1 MHLPFIKQFIFS
13 LTAIAGIFSST
24 AFAQQNVGL
33 PTVEL
38 KTGIYRIQAE
48 LADTPKARE
57 VGLMNRTSMPTNS
70 GMLFVFEQ
78 KAGHCF
84 WMNNTKIPLSIA
96 FIADDGKIVNIEE
109 MQAET
114 TNNHCPKAAVR
125 YALEMNKQWFS
136 ERVIVPGT
144 IIQGLPRKQ
153 EGDHSYKVKNADL
166 GLRFL
171 WGEKEMIALLAESL
185 IQSGKHSALETR
197 RG

>member
-1 MHLPFIKQFIFS
+1 MYIMPISKNNFIQLFAALFF
-13 LTAIAGIFSST
+13 FSSSL
-24 AFAQQNVGL
+24 ALAQVNTGL
-33 PTVEL
+33 PTIEL
-38 KTGIYRIQAE
+38 KAGIYRIQAE

-57 VGLMNRTSMPTNS
+57 VGLMNRTSMSTNS

-125 YALEMNKQWFS
+125 YALEMNKQWFT

-144 IIQGLPRKQ
+144 VVTGLPKR
-153 EGDHSYKVKNADL
+153 
-166 GLRFL
+166 
-171 WGEKEMIALLAESL
+171 
-185 IQSGKHSALETR
+185 
-197 RG
+197 

>member
-1 MHLPFIKQFIFS
+1 MQNMLISKNNFIKLFAPLLLLGSSFA
-13 LTAIAGIFSST
+13 LTQVNT
-24 AFAQQNVGL
+24 GL
-33 PTVEL
+33 PTIEL
-38 KTGIYRIQAE
+38 KASIYRIQAE

-96 FIADDGKIVNIEE
+96 FIADEGKIVNIEE

-144 IIQGLPRKQ
+144 VVTGLPKR
-153 EGDHSYKVKNADL
+153 
-166 GLRFL
+166 
-171 WGEKEMIALLAESL
+171 
-185 IQSGKHSALETR
+185 
-197 RG
+197 

>member
-1 MHLPFIKQFIFS
+1 MLTPSQFIHYIFV
-13 LTAIAGIFSST
+13 LLLLIFSGRT
-24 AFAQQNVGL
+24 LAQVNIGL
-33 PTVEL
+33 PAIEL

-48 LADTPKARE
+48 LADTPKSRE

-96 FIADDGKIVNIEE
+96 FIADDGKIVNIDE

-114 TNNHCPKAAVR
+114 TNNHCPTATVR

-144 IIQGLPRKQ
+144 VITGLPK
-153 EGDHSYKVKNADL
+153 K
-166 GLRFL
+166 
-171 WGEKEMIALLAESL
+171 
-185 IQSGKHSALETR
+185 
-197 RG
+197 

>member
-1 MHLPFIKQFIFS
+1 MQLMLTSKNIFS
-13 LTAIAGIFSST
+13 NLIASALLLSSSL
-24 AFAQQNVGL
+24 AFAQVNIGL
-33 PTVEL
+33 PTIEL

-70 GMLFVFEQ
+70 GMLFIFEQ

-144 IIQGLPRKQ
+144 VVTGLPK
-153 EGDHSYKVKNADL
+153 K
-166 GLRFL
+166 
-171 WGEKEMIALLAESL
+171 
-185 IQSGKHSALETR
+185 
-197 RG
+197 

>member
-1 MHLPFIKQFIFS
+1 MHNMLISKNNFIKLFAPLLFLGSS
-13 LTAIAGIFSST
+13 LAL
-24 AFAQQNVGL
+24 AQVNTGL
-33 PTVEL
+33 PTIEL
-38 KTGIYRIQAE
+38 KAGIYRIQAE

-144 IIQGLPRKQ
+144 VVTGLPKR
-153 EGDHSYKVKNADL
+153 
-166 GLRFL
+166 
-171 WGEKEMIALLAESL
+171 
-185 IQSGKHSALETR
+185 
-197 RG
+197 

>member
-1 MHLPFIKQFIFS
+1 MTYLFMQSRHIKSILLAVSSLFFS
-13 LTAIAGIFSST
+13 AVV
-24 AFAQQNVGL
+24 FAQQNIDL
-33 PTVEL
+33 PIIEL
-38 KTGIYRIQAE
+38 KAGIYRIQAE

-57 VGLMNRTSMPTNS
+57 VGLMNRTSMTTNA
-70 GMLFVFEQ
+70 GMLFIFEQ

-109 MQAET
+109 MQANT

-144 IIQGLPRKQ
+144 VIQGLPRK
-153 EGDHSYKVKNADL
+153 
-166 GLRFL
+166 
-171 WGEKEMIALLAESL
+171 
-185 IQSGKHSALETR
+185 
-197 RG
+197 

>member
-1 MHLPFIKQFIFS
+1 MRQLNLKQFTLILTVVSSIFS
-13 LTAIAGIFSST
+13 APV
-24 AFAQQNVGL
+24 FAQQNVGL
-33 PTVEL
+33 PTIEL
-38 KTGIYRIQAE
+38 KAGIYRIQAE

-57 VGLMNRTSMPTNS
+57 VGLMSRTGMPTNS
-70 GMLFVFEQ
+70 GMLFIFEQ

-144 IIQGLPRKQ
+144 VIQGLPK
-153 EGDHSYKVKNADL
+153 K
-166 GLRFL
+166 
-171 WGEKEMIALLAESL
+171 
-185 IQSGKHSALETR
+185 
-197 RG
+197 

>member
-1 MHLPFIKQFIFS
+1 MHTSIKLLRNILASTLFIS
-13 LTAIAGIFSST
+13 SSIAL
-24 AFAQQNVGL
+24 AQVNTGL
-33 PTVEL
+33 PTIEL

-84 WMNNTKIPLSIA
+84 WMSNTKIPLSIA
-96 FIADDGKIVNIEE
+96 FITDDGKIVNIEE

-114 TNNHCPKAAVR
+114 TSNHCPKVAVR
-125 YALEMNKQWFS
+125 YALEMNKQWFT

-144 IIQGLPRKQ
+144 VIGGLPRK
-153 EGDHSYKVKNADL
+153 
-166 GLRFL
+166 
-171 WGEKEMIALLAESL
+171 
-185 IQSGKHSALETR
+185 
-197 RG
+197 

>member
-1 MHLPFIKQFIFS
+1 MYLPKIKQFTFLLAI
-13 LTAIAGIFSST
+13 IAGAFST
-24 AFAQQNVGL
+24 AALTQQNVGL
-33 PTVEL
+33 PTIEL
-38 KTGIYRIQAE
+38 KAGIYRIQAE

-70 GMLFVFEQ
+70 GMLFIFEQ

-109 MQAET
+109 MQANT
-114 TNNHCPKAAVR
+114 TNNHCPKAPVR

-144 IIQGLPRKQ
+144 VIQGLPK
-153 EGDHSYKVKNADL
+153 K
-166 GLRFL
+166 
-171 WGEKEMIALLAESL
+171 
-185 IQSGKHSALETR
+185 
-197 RG
+197 

>member
-1 MHLPFIKQFIFS
+1 MQNMLISKNNFIKLFAPLLLLGSSFA
-13 LTAIAGIFSST
+13 LTQVNT
-24 AFAQQNVGL
+24 GL
-33 PTVEL
+33 PTIEL
-38 KTGIYRIQAE
+38 KASIYRIQAE

-144 IIQGLPRKQ
+144 VVTGLPKR
-153 EGDHSYKVKNADL
+153 
-166 GLRFL
+166 
-171 WGEKEMIALLAESL
+171 
-185 IQSGKHSALETR
+185 
-197 RG
+197 

>member
-1 MHLPFIKQFIFS
+1 MRLMNIKQFIFS
-13 LTAIAGIFSST
+13 LVAIVSIFSSVT
-24 AFAQQNVGL
+24 FAQQNVGL
-33 PTVEL
+33 STIEL

-144 IIQGLPRKQ
+144 VIQGLPK
-153 EGDHSYKVKNADL
+153 K
-166 GLRFL
+166 
-171 WGEKEMIALLAESL
+171 
-185 IQSGKHSALETR
+185 
-197 RG
+197 

>member
-1 MHLPFIKQFIFS
+1 MQVMLISKNIFS
-13 LTAIAGIFSST
+13 NTIAAALLLCSSL
-24 AFAQQNVGL
+24 AFAQINVGL
-33 PTVEL
+33 PTIEL

-70 GMLFVFEQ
+70 GMLFIFEQ

-144 IIQGLPRKQ
+144 VVNGLPK
-153 EGDHSYKVKNADL
+153 K
-166 GLRFL
+166 
-171 WGEKEMIALLAESL
+171 
-185 IQSGKHSALETR
+185 
-197 RG
+197 

>member
-1 MHLPFIKQFIFS
+1 MLISKNSFVTLFAALLIF
-13 LTAIAGIFSST
+13 GSSF
-24 AFAQQNVGL
+24 AFAQVNVGL

-38 KTGIYRIQAE
+38 KAGIYRIQAE

-96 FIADDGKIVNIEE
+96 FITDDGKIVNIEE

-114 TNNHCPKAAVR
+114 TNNHCPKTAVR

-144 IIQGLPRKQ
+144 AVTGLPK
-153 EGDHSYKVKNADL
+153 K
-166 GLRFL
+166 
-171 WGEKEMIALLAESL
+171 
-185 IQSGKHSALETR
+185 
-197 RG
+197 

>member
-1 MHLPFIKQFIFS
+1 MHNMLISKNNFIKLLAPLLLLGSS
-13 LTAIAGIFSST
+13 LSL
-24 AFAQQNVGL
+24 AQVNTGL
-33 PTVEL
+33 PIVEL
-38 KTGIYRIQAE
+38 KAGIYRIQAE

-144 IIQGLPRKQ
+144 VVTDLPKRQ
-153 EGDHSYKVKNADL
+153 EIK
-166 GLRFL
+166 R
-171 WGEKEMIALLAESL
+171 
-185 IQSGKHSALETR
+185 
-197 RG
+197 

>member
-1 MHLPFIKQFIFS
+1 MLNMYQFIKVLRNMLASVLFVS
-13 LTAIAGIFSST
+13 SGIAL
-24 AFAQQNVGL
+24 AQVNTGL

-70 GMLFVFEQ
+70 GMLFIFEQ

-84 WMNNTKIPLSIA
+84 WMNNTKISLSIA

-136 ERVIVPGT
+136 ERLITPGAV
-144 IIQGLPRKQ
+144 IQGLPK
-153 EGDHSYKVKNADL
+153 K
-166 GLRFL
+166 
-171 WGEKEMIALLAESL
+171 
-185 IQSGKHSALETR
+185 
-197 RG
+197 

>member
-1 MHLPFIKQFIFS
+1 MILMLMPPKMIFKLFIYS
-13 LTAIAGIFSST
+13 LFFGASLAL
-24 AFAQQNVGL
+24 AQVNVGL
-33 PTVEL
+33 PTIEL

-96 FIADDGKIVNIEE
+96 FIADDGRIVNIEE

-114 TNNHCPKAAVR
+114 LNSHCPKATIR

-144 IIQGLPRKQ
+144 VITGLPRK
-153 EGDHSYKVKNADL
+153 
-166 GLRFL
+166 
-171 WGEKEMIALLAESL
+171 
-185 IQSGKHSALETR
+185 
-197 RG
+197 